1 MAEQILGKAFATVG
15 VMRGDGFFATTINV
29 EAAVFPGEQVGEAAG
44 ADVFAVAEGLQ
55 ETVAEKFDDGSAA
68 IGGHA
73 VETTHGVEQAVGGK
87 DVEVRMEEE
96 VIAEGVDG
104 GDSGESAIGQVETG
118 AEGFEQGVGGG
129 FEQEMEQVTA
139 LAEDAT
145 QDFRDG
151 EDELAVGDFVTNGGG
166 DPFGGLA
173 DAALVA
179 GRAEVAALAGE
190 GEEAFVTAIGAV
202 KAEEASGKV
211 AAAEEIA
218 HGGEDIG
225 TEWPH
230 GGTVAFFV
238 AGKEGIPSGS
248 DDLPERRGTGAV
260 GLVDGRHKECS

>member
-1 MAEQILGKAFATVG
+1 MAEQIPGQTFAAVG
-15 VMRGDGFFATTINV
+15 IVGGNWVFAAAVDV

-55 ETVAEKFDDGSAA
+55 ETVAEEFDHGGAA

-73 VETTHGVEQAVGGK
+73 VEATLEVKQAVGGK
-87 DVEVRMEEE
+87 DVEMRMKEEI
-96 VIAEGVDG
+96 IAESVDG
-104 GDSGESAIGQVETG
+104 GDSGEAAIGEVETG

-129 FEQEMEQVTA
+129 FEQEMEQVAA
-139 LAEDAT
+139 LAEDAA

-151 EDELAVGDFVTNGGG
+151 ENELAVWDFVTDGGG
-166 DPFGGLA
+166 YPLGALA

-179 GRAEVAALAGE
+179 GGAEVAALAGE
-190 GEEAFVTAIGAV
+190 GEEAFVAAIRAV
-202 KAEEASGKV
+202 EAEETGGKI

-225 TEWPH
+225 TERPH
-230 GGTVAFFV
+230 GGTVAFFI

-248 DDLPERRGTGAV
+248 DDLPERRGTGAA
-260 GLVDGRHKECS
+260 GLVDGRHQ